1 MSTLS
6 VCPNCR
12 DTCPKCHS
20 KANPTNSHPI
30 WVCSGCKKDI
40 GTKCC
45 VCEGPKSGS
54 GNVGAGK
61 VCKDCYKMNRCT
73 FCGTKI

>member
-6 VCPNCR
+6 VYPNCR

-20 KANPTNSHPI
+20 KANPANSHGI

-45 VCEGPKSGS
+45 
-54 GNVGAGK
+54 A
-61 VCKDCYKMNRCT
+61 
-73 FCGTKI
+73 